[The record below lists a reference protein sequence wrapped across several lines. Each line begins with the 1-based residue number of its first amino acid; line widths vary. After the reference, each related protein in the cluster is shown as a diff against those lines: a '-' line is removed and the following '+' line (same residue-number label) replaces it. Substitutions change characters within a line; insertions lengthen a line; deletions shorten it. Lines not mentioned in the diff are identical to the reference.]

1 VRTTDRNTIV
11 LCLDTNYESFAITLI
26 EQMCSLEDN
35 FFSKFNFQIL
45 CLSQVSLERLD
56 IFLKQKN
63 ISHEF
68 SFIDFSMTE
77 EQKLGMH
84 HPESAY
90 LKLFIGKALYS
101 STIKPSAKVL
111 YLDVDILLQQSMSF
125 IFSRFGE
132 LDDDSMIAARIEKGR
147 HLHHQLFFDFEEYF
161 NTGVMFVDFMKMYN
175 NQLSERFLDL
185 LDIYGALP
193 MADQDY
199 FNIILNDS
207 GALNELPTDFN
218 HLYQPFDKH
227 AQLAYIVHFAGSSKP
242 WNKFGWNTFYASW
255 RRYNNVNFNEPY
267 FPLHLRIF
275 ELFVLLKDVSYSFIF
290 PLYLKIKNWIKAL

>member
-1 VRTTDRNTIV
+1 VKITDRNTIV

-26 EQMCSLEDN
+26 EQMLSLEDN
-35 FFSKFNFQIL
+35 FASKFNFQIL
-45 CLSQVSLERLD
+45 CLSQVSLKRLD
-56 IFLKQKN
+56 FFLEGKK

-68 SFIDFSMTE
+68 SFIDFSMTQ

-90 LKLFIGKALYS
+90 LKLFIGKALHS
-101 STIKPSAKVL
+101 SAIEPSTKVL
-111 YLDVDILLQQSMSF
+111 YLDVDILLQQSISF
-125 IFSRFGE
+125 IFSRFAE

-147 HLHHQLFFDFEEYF
+147 HLHHQLFYNFEEYF
-161 NTGVMFVDFMKMYN
+161 NTGVMFLDYMKMYN
-175 NQLSERFLDL
+175 SKLSEEFLDL
-185 LDIYGALP
+185 LDIHGALP

-207 GALNELPTDFN
+207 GALNELPTEFN
-218 HLYQPFDKH
+218 HLFQPFDNY

-242 WNKFGWNTFYASW
+242 WNKFGWNKFYASW
-255 RRYNNVNFNEPY
+255 RRHNNVNFKGPY

-275 ELFVLLKDVSYSFIF
+275 ELFVLLKNVSYSFIF
-290 PLYLKIKNWIKAL
+290 PFYLKVKNRMKVI